1 MVNAF
6 LGNVEV
12 IQKETEL
19 LAPELV
25 EQLSDL
31 IVHQNDFVIF
41 GDIMNT
47 ITEVVKDLQ
56 GQRIVK
62 MLAQKYVRD
71 IAAPEPGQRQIDF
84 PVDVVDL
91 LEDELEKYLS
101 TPGFNID
108 SLKFWKDNKKVGSL
122 LNAT

>member
-6 LGNVEV
+6 LGNVEL

-31 IVHQNDFVIF
+31 IV
-41 GDIMNT
+41 
-47 ITEVVKDLQ
+47 Q
-56 GQRIVK
+56 GRRIVK

-71 IAAPEPGQRQIDF
+71 IAASKPGQRQIDF
-84 PVDVVDL
+84 PVDVVDV
-91 LEDELEKYLS
+91 LEDELKKYSS

-108 SLKFWKDNKKVGSL
+108 SLKFWKDNEEVGSL